1 MKFFDNEEKTLY
13 SQMNGTR
20 KGCFPISNQ
29 GIWHSGLHIYYNNE
43 SDVIK
48 NPVAGT
54 IVSCSITKE
63 KDWGYFV
70 IENDIIFPDQ
80 KTKIHCYNVISN
92 LRGKNYFHDIQDNSE
107 FSDENIKI
115 LKDLPFYIKPY
126 ITVPATTCLDK
137 NNFKKF
143 YCNLDYSKILKTLD
157 SKTNEIIINKKNFFD
172 YTNKYILFKD
182 TNVYSNKKIIGKLK
196 NNFTL
201 LKSSLVSNKGTQSE
215 IKIYGKNIELNN
227 DLPTGEYILKQ
238 DESINDYGNIKRVST
253 SDLILWNEDR
263 KQNTY
268 PRFGIV
274 VKKNDKIWDELIKS
288 RYIGENIKENIKALI
303 NSFDSKNGAIYLVP
317 ESCKDKVYPFIE
329 NEKTVKDV
337 YKIIDDKGNFVK
349 PFYINETLYQ
359 ILTNKKTGFFTEGKF
374 YKSIEDCWKDS
385 KFSFCKMIKTNIS
398 EILGNVFSCV
408 KLLDV
413 NGNPVETYKQKST
426 NNIFYK
432 VKLHFLEGTEYKVNL
447 ENSCIF
453 SQKIYISDK
462 NAIYSFENSDIE
474 NGYPN
479 SEALESVS
487 GKIEIV
493 NLPEVLTDIKT
504 KNYLW
509 LRNLKQNVFI
519 NKENI
524 KKLKISLEIP
534 QKLEKGTF
542 INAGAKLGFPYNR
555 QPLLEN
561 TYSETK
567 NFIDFVLFFDNDFRN
582 KKVQLNKIELKK
594 DTDCLVEI
602 KSVKETDE
610 LIYLPPYCELE
621 TESIDK
627 EFVKLKSFTTSI
639 YAYKSQI
646 YDRKLINTATKI
658 YLFNKLVEMKNG
670 EIISIAGEENPNKL
684 SKIKDFV
691 NEIIPILQ
699 TKEFSDSKDGAGS
712 FVYEYKYKKIFNN
725 KIIKVRN
732 SKNSSHDYIKN
743 YEQNT
748 HYKED
753 KTTADYTQIS
763 SGSDLDDVMIDA
775 KKYVR
780 LQINDKMVLVDNNTI
795 EKNTKNLLDDYFNE
809 LVNFNFGNNPI
820 SNSDIC
826 PSDALLIQHDCK
838 KKNINELKKQ
848 LRDYLKNGNDE
859 EKSLIDYIYDPSKP
873 LPDEESG
880 FAIYPSNKPFG
891 DILEKFLSN
900 TISLHPLEWDSEK
913 QKGLEARGI
922 RKHSDKD
929 CDIFSDLKKADKRIF
944 SKNSFYFVSSP
955 KFYNNMEA
963 LGLMF
968 RNPYEGKLYSD
979 LYNTANRVSKGIDL
993 STKVIDTPGFAPV
1006 FNTKHEKNIDGW
1018 AGTNGFFNQDY
1029 SSIHSSWKVYHHEG
1043 VDFAGVLGTPIKSL
1057 IYGEVIDLGTHKNTH
1072 STGTGMGDYMIVRD
1086 GKDKN
1091 KYFLLL
1097 HLNWESWQKYG
1108 ITIGSKVSPGMT
1120 VAEVGTQEYS
1130 TAYHLH
1136 VSVIVLN
1143 KDESPIPVIRRGQT
1157 IPGTIRNENYT
1168 FPIWIWDNRNKMRNP
1183 FNHKEEWKGRN

>member
-80 KTKIHCYNVISN
+80 ETKIHCYNVISN
-92 LRGKNYFHDIQDNSE
+92 LRGKNYFHDIQDNSD

-157 SKTNEIIINKKNFFD
+157 SKINEIIINKKNFFD

-182 TNVYSNKKIIGKLK
+182 TNVYSNKKNIGKLK

-201 LKSSLVSNKGTQSE
+201 LKKSLIAEKGTQCE
-215 IKIYGKNIELNN
+215 INIYGKYIELNK
-227 DLPTGEYILKQ
+227 DLPTGEYILKS
-238 DESINDYGNIKRVST
+238 DETINEYGNIKILSST
-253 SDLILWNEDR
+253 DLILWNEA
-263 KQNTY
+263 KKTTSY
-268 PRFGIV
+268 PDFGIV
-274 VKKNDKIWDELIKS
+274 VRKNDKIWEELNKS
-288 RYIGENIKENIKALI
+288 TNIEEITKEKLNSLI
-303 NSFDSKNGAIYLVP
+303 NSLDSEKGAVFLVP
-317 ESCKDKVYPFIE
+317 ESCKHKIYPFIE
-329 NEKTVKDV
+329 NEQTIEDV

-359 ILTNKKTGFFTEGKF
+359 IITNKKTGFFTEGKF

-413 NGNPVETYKQKST
+413 NGNPIESYNKTAT

-432 VKLHFLEGTEYKVNL
+432 VKLHFLEETEYKVNL

-509 LRNLKQNVFI
+509 LRNFKQNIFI
-519 NKENI
+519 NKENMKKI
-524 KKLKISLEIP
+524 KVSIEIP
-534 QKLEKGTF
+534 QKLDKGTF
-542 INAGAKLGFPYNR
+542 INAGVNLGFPYNR
-555 QPLLEN
+555 QALVEN
-561 TYSETK
+561 VYSETK
-567 NFIDFVLFFDNDFRN
+567 NFIDYALFFENDFRN
-582 KKVQLNKIELKK
+582 NKIKLNKITIKK
-594 DTDCLVEI
+594 DTNCLIEG
-602 KSVKETDE
+602 KTFNETGE
-610 LIYLPPYCELE
+610 LLYLPPHCELE

-627 EFVKLKSFTTSI
+627 DYVKLKSFTASI
-639 YAYKSQI
+639 YAYNSQI
-646 YDRKLINTATKI
+646 KDRKLLTTANQI
-658 YLFNKLVEMKNG
+658 FLYNKLVEMKNG
-670 EIISIAGEENPNKL
+670 EIISIAGEEKNNYL
-684 SKIKDFV
+684 SKIKEFL
-691 NEIIPILQ
+691 NEAIPVLQ
-699 TKEFSDSKDGAGS
+699 SQNFSDSKDGKGN
-712 FVYEYKYKKIFNN
+712 FVYEYKYKKILNN
-725 KIIKVRN
+725 IIIKTPKG
-732 SKNSSHDYIKN
+732 KNS
-743 YEQNT
+743 T
-748 HYKED
+748 HSYLTTYKQTSEYKMD
-753 KTTADYTQIS
+753 KTTADYTQIT
-763 SGSDLDDVMIDA
+763 SGSDLDEVIIETT
-775 KKYVR
+775 KYIR
-780 LQINDKMVLVDNNTI
+780 FQINDKMVLLDKIEV

-809 LVNFNFGNNPI
+809 LKNFNFGDNPI
-820 SNSDIC
+820 SNSTIC
-826 PSDALLIQHDCK
+826 PSDALFVQHDCK
-838 KKNINELKKQ
+838 KKNLNELKTQ
-848 LRDYLKNGNDE
+848 LRKYLNNGTNE
-859 EKSLIDYIYDPSKP
+859 EKDLVEYIYDPSKT
-873 LPDEESG
+873 LPEDESG
-880 FAIYPSNKPFG
+880 FAIYASDKPFG
-891 DILEKFLSN
+891 EILEKFLSK
-900 TISLHPLEWDSEK
+900 TISFHPLEWDSEK

-929 CDIFSDLKKADKRIF
+929 CDIFSDLKKVDEKTF
-944 SKNSFYFVSSP
+944 SNNSFYFVCAP
-955 KFYNNMEA
+955 KFYNNMET

-979 LYNTANRVSKGIDL
+979 LYNTANGVSKGIDM

-1018 AGTNGFFNQDY
+1018 AGTNGFFNEDY
-1029 SSIHSSWKVYHHEG
+1029 GSVHSSWKVYHHEG

-1097 HLNWESWQKYG
+1097 HLNWESWEKYG
-1108 ITIGSKVSPGMT
+1108 ITVGSKVSPGMT
-1120 VAEVGTQEYS
+1120 VAEVGSQEYS

-1143 KDESPIPVIRRGQT
+1143 NDESPIPVIRRGQT